1 MKKLLVLFVLTF
13 VLSNLATALEIKEAI
28 IGEWKVTK
36 IRRNG
41 KKLNSSD
48 PMAQF
53 KNTTVVFFKNNK
65 LLLKAGESE
74 LPGKWS
80 VKGKKLRFLGS
91 KYGLDVHFKSRNS
104 MTVHY
109 AKDDVKIYLK
119 RLK

>member
-1 MKKLLVLFVLTF
+1 MRKLAVLFILTF
-13 VLSNLATALEIKEAI
+13 AFTNLSVALDIKTTI

-36 IRRNG
+36 IQRKG

-53 KNTTVVFFKNNK
+53 KNTIVVFYKNNK
-65 LLLKAGESE
+65 LLLKAGKSE

-80 VKGKKLRFLGS
+80 VKNKKLRFLGS
-91 KYGLDVHFKSRNS
+91 KYGLDVHFHSRNR
-104 MTVHY
+104 MIVHY
-109 AKDDVKIYLK
+109 VKDDVKIYLK